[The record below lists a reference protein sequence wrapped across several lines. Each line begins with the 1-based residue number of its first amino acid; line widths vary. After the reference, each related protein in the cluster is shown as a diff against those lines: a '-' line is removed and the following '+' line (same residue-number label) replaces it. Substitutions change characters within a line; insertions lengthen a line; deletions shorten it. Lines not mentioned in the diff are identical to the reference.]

1 VLPPEEM
8 PRALLAYVRRFVAG
22 TLAVDESTAVSSIAR
37 LHALDESD
45 VYREK
50 MESIMQVILQY
61 RGLAALPRRDIIA
74 KRFFWGYSVAA
85 IREST
90 GAPSA
95 LIESILRWYLQ
106 PENAKALQEARGR

>member
-1 VLPPEEM
+1 VKGTIKKAT
-8 PRALLAYVRRFVAG
+8 ALRKIWRLVNEAFEDTQGLDLY
-22 TLAVDESTAVSSIAR
+22 ST
-37 LHALDESD
+37 DESD